1 MGRKKLYHKRF
12 SIGLNEVQAHTLEAM
27 SNLMACSYS
36 DVVSYLI
43 VQYQLGSIQAPTK

>member
-12 SIGLNEVQAHTLEAM
+12 SIGLNELQANTLESMA
-27 SNLMACSYS
+27 NLMACSYS

-43 VQYQLGSIQAPTK
+43 MQYQLGSIRPA

>member
-1 MGRKKLYHKRF
+1 MGRKKIYHKRYL
-12 SIGLNEVQAHTLEAM
+12 IGLDKVQANTLEGM